1 MKIKNVNF
9 VKSSQNAEQC
19 PPPSFPEFAFVGRSN
34 VGKSSLINMLTN
46 KKSLAKV
53 SSVPGKTQLIN
64 HFLVNEEWFLVDLP
78 GYGWAK
84 VGQSM
89 REKWEKNINEYLLLR
104 ENLFCVFVLVDSRH
118 EPQKNDMAFM
128 EWLADNEV
136 PFIVIFTKTDKLSNN
151 KVQST
156 IAKYRK
162 LMKKRWDVLP
172 QFLQTS
178 STEQLGK
185 REVLGTIQSII
196 EEVK

>member
-19 PPPSFPEFAFVGRSN
+19 PPPNFPEFAFVGRSN

-64 HFLVNEEWFLVDLP
+64 HFLVNEDWFLVDLP

-89 REKWEKNINEYLLLR
+89 REKWEQNINEYLILR
-104 ENLFCVFVLVDSRH
+104 ENLFCVFVLVDARH

-128 EWLADNEV
+128 EWLADNEI
-136 PFIVIFTKTDKLSNN
+136 PFMVVFTKIDKLSKN

-162 LMKKRWDVLP
+162 IMKKRWEELP

-178 STEQLGK
+178 SANESGK
-185 REVLGTIQSII
+185 KELLDTINTII

>member
-185 REVLGTIQSII
+185 REVLDTIQSII